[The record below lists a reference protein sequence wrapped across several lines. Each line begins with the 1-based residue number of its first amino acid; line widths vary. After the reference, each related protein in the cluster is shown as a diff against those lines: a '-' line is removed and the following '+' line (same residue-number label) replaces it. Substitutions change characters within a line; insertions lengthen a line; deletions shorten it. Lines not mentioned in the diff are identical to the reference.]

1 MKKQITTL
9 FILMACFSAES
20 LYAGKPVVDYAV
32 FSAETTGAVIGLW
45 ESKEYRISDD
55 ATGINFNK
63 RGGTFRLYFSH
74 SFIHEFDDFSPGDQ
88 GHELGAGHEC
98 FGDGDTGDFLGG
110 TAQIHEMGFGK
121 DSDKVMNLWIHA
133 PNMNPNDDEEIFYVL
148 ELFNTYEPAWDP
160 SFPPDIS
167 GSVNTA
173 TNWEMRTTSK
183 SYLKHEPCLGSGDF
197 SFPGGENIVIEV
209 KRLP

>member
-1 MKKQITTL
+1 MKKQIT
-9 FILMACFSAES
+9 ILLVLMTCFLAES

-45 ESKEYRISDD
+45 ESKEYRVTDST
-55 ATGINFNK
+55 TGINFNK

-74 SFIHEFDDFSPGDQ
+74 SFIHEFDEFTPDHPD
-88 GHELGAGHEC
+88 HEGGAGHEC
-98 FGDGDTGDFLGG
+98 FGNGDTGDFLRG

-133 PNMNPNDDEEIFYVL
+133 PNSNPYDDEEIFYAL
-148 ELFNTYEPAWDP
+148 GLFNTGEPAWDP
-160 SFPPDIS
+160 IFPPDTL

-173 TNWEMRTTSK
+173 TSWEMRTASK
-183 SYLKHEPCLGSGDF
+183 SFLKHEPCVGGGDF
-197 SFPGGENIVIEV
+197 SFPGVIIEV